1 MQFFISVLYEIM
13 SYSKMGTTSSC
24 ILVSLWL
31 YLCTPFISVVMYKYG
46 LQKKSEQP
54 IACMDQLVIFLSQF
68 LGRFINSVCKG
79 NEGRTIQISV
89 FFHVPKRKNK
99 QNTEDRRQEPFS
111 FRSLNKKSAELIS
124 NRLSCASYF
133 YRVTLL
139 LLLLP
144 RSDPC
149 TVATRYNSNSAGSW
163 ICRL

>member
-1 MQFFISVLYEIM
+1 M

-31 YLCTPFISVVMYKYG
+31 YLCTPFIFVVMYKYG

-54 IACMDQLVIFLSQF
+54 IACMDQLVTFLSQL
-68 LGRFINSVCKG
+68 LGRFINSECKG

-89 FFHVPKRKNK
+89 FSTFLNEKINRIRKTGGRN
-99 QNTEDRRQEPFS
+99 PFR
-111 FRSLNKKSAELIS
+111 FVTLNKKSAELIS

-133 YRVTLL
+133 YRIAL

-144 RSDPC
+144 RSNPC
-149 TVATRYNSNSAGSW
+149 TVATRYV
-163 ICRL
+163 